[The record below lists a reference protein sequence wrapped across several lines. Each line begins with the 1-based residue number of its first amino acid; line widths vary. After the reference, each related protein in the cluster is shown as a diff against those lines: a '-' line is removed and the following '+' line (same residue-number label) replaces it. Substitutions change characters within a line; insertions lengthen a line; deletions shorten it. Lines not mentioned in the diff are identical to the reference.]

1 MFEVFRSPSRSAAGA
16 IKYVTVGTLMVIW
29 AGLWYYYFLRPLPN
43 PPAWQ
48 SYLCM
53 ATIFSGVAIGVIGL
67 LFGMIGRGAKAA
79 DNTVGGV
86 DTSVAVAT
94 PAISTPVVAT
104 PVMQAPVGTRV
115 GAARIVETQPA
126 IAASGTVS
134 AAHR

>member
-1 MFEVFRSPSRSAAGA
+1 MLEVFRSPSRSAAGA
-16 IKYVTVGTLMVIW
+16 ITYVTVGTLMVIW

-53 ATIFSGVAIGVIGL
+53 ATICSGVAIGVIGL

-86 DTSVAVAT
+86 DTNPAVAT
-94 PAISTPVVAT
+94 PGVSTPIVAT
-104 PVMQAPVGTRV
+104 PVTQAPVGTRV
-115 GAARIVETQPA
+115 GA
-126 IAASGTVS
+126 
-134 AAHR
+134 

>member
-16 IKYVTVGTLMVIW
+16 IGYVTVGTLMVIW

-53 ATIFSGVAIGVIGL
+53 ATILSGVAIGVIGL

-86 DTSVAVAT
+86 DTNAV
-94 PAISTPVVAT
+94 STPVLAT
-104 PVMQAPVGTRV
+104 PVVQAPVGTRV
-115 GAARIVETQPA
+115 GAARIVDAPPMAPA
-126 IAASGTVS
+126 NGTMRD
-134 AAHR
+134 ATR